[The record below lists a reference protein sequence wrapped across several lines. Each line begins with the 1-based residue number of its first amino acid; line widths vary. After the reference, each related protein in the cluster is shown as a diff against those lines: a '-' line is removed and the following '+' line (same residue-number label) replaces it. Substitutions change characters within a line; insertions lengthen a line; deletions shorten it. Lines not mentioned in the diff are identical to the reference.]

1 MAQIPGE
8 NTRDAWR
15 DKKHSSLGSNYMFW
29 GLHNDE
35 DPNVMYNILT
45 GTYEAN
51 VTAKNRLSSN
61 FFYVRKVHVAV
72 GNDID
77 AFLLEA
83 TVGDE
88 KSLLLISDAKYHTKI
103 YWPSGLNKFDSID
116 KIVAS
121 EIGL

>member
-8 NTRDAWR
+8 NTRTAWR
-15 DKKHSSLGSNYMFW
+15 DNKHSSLGSNYMFW

-45 GTYEAN
+45 GMYEAN
-51 VTAKNRLSSN
+51 VTAKNRLGSS
-61 FFYVRKVHVAV
+61 FYYVRKVHVAV

-83 TVGDE
+83 TVGNVQ
-88 KSLLLISDAKYHTKI
+88 KPLINKRWKVPLKNLL
-103 YWPSGLNKFDSID
+103 
-116 KIVAS
+116 AS
-121 EIGL
+121 